1 MKIKKTRLL
10 QIIQEEIASIDEVDV
25 VRRGRKEKGRKDK
38 ELELYDRWRAGGDDA
53 AGAFT
58 ELYSKIKPGIE
69 KFLMKK
75 AVRTSDL
82 ASIEDTAQ
90 NVFLKLL
97 EKPEIFGGRSALSSF
112 LKGNALNQTLD
123 KFRSVVKFGGTP
135 LSGDN
140 FTDVSD
146 AAQKAGE
153 TLSVRDISGGSR
165 NLDPERKAIFKDL
178 FDKLQDEDPAAAK
191 AFMLSYMGYTHQEI
205 IDMDDETP
213 SSQAAVSRGVNKA
226 SEFLGDLY
234 KGNLEEGET
243 ADRMFDDAE
252 AIRADEKQ
260 FFKDFYKWAYDNY
273 GSMVEDGELD
283 DELLAVYRKVLAKS
297 EDPDADLMDPDPYD
311 DYELPKRGSMAASS
325 PNPTPRSATRRGK
338 RPDERYRNNEELSLE
353 ETIAAVV
360 KETLGL

>member
-1 MKIKKTRLL
+1 VKIKKTRLL

-25 VRRGRKEKGRKDK
+25 ARRGRKDK
-38 ELELYDRWRAGGDDA
+38 ELELYDRWRAGDDD
-53 AGAFT
+53 AFT
-58 ELYSKIKPGIE
+58 ELYAKIKPGIE

-178 FDKLQDEDPAAAK
+178 FDKLQKDDPIAAK

-205 IDMDDETP
+205 IDMDDATP

-260 FFKDFYKWAYDNY
+260 FFEDFYKWAYDNY

-297 EDPDADLMDPDPYD
+297 EDPDAELMEPDPYD
-311 DYELPKRGSMAASS
+311 DYESLPKQGSMGGSS
-325 PNPTPRSATRRGK
+325 PNPTPATATQRGSMFPRRQ
-338 RPDERYRNNEELSLE
+338 RNPVPRNEELSLE

>member
-10 QIIQEEIASIDEVDV
+10 QIIQEEIARIDEVDV
-25 VRRGRKEKGRKDK
+25 VRRGRKDK
-38 ELELYDRWRAGGDDA
+38 ELELYDRWQDGDEA
-53 AGAFT
+53 AFT
-58 ELYSKIKPGIE
+58 ELYAKIKPGIE
-69 KFLMKK
+69 KYLMKK

-90 NVFLKLL
+90 DVFLKLL
-97 EKPEIFGGRSALSSF
+97 EKPEIFGRRAALSSF

-135 LSGDN
+135 LSSDN

-153 TLSVRDISGGSR
+153 TLSVRDLSGGSR
-165 NLDPERKAIFKDL
+165 NLDPEKKVIFKDL
-178 FDKLQDEDPAAAK
+178 FDKLQKEDPIAAK

-205 IDMDDETP
+205 IDMDDVTP

-226 SEFLGDLY
+226 SDFLGGLY
-234 KGNLEEGET
+234 KGKLEEGET
-243 ADRMFDDAE
+243 ANSDMT
-252 AIRADEKQ
+252 
-260 FFKDFYKWAYDNY
+260 
-273 GSMVEDGELD
+273 LD
-283 DELLAVYRKVLAKS
+283 DLNDLFSDMFKEIHNVRPGFRFRSEKEAEGAIEDLMNYEDTEYQGMP
-297 EDPDADLMDPDPYD
+297 EDPDAGLMEPGIDL
-311 DYELPKRGSMAASS
+311 DYEKLPKRGSIGGSS
-325 PNPTPRSATRRGK
+325 PNPTPPTAKRRGSMFPR
-338 RPDERYRNNEELSLE
+338 RPRNPVPRNEELSLE